1 MNQVTY
7 SVQGLGSSHSAVL
20 RSMVLLTEKSVD
32 CAWQAQSDS
41 SADVLFLGE
50 AANADDFSPPPRANP
65 RQHRRMPTQAKSAP

>member
-32 CAWQAQSDS
+32 CVWQAQSDS
-41 SADVLFLGE
+41 SADVLFFGR
-50 AANADDFSPPPRANP
+50 SCQRG
-65 RQHRRMPTQAKSAP
+65 